1 MLVANKDQKTKPQRV
16 RGNYKNTTWGML
28 GFMPADKEDG
38 DSKKYRAL
46 CLHCNKYQS
55 NTSIDRLI
63 IHRYV
68 KYYFPLSKVCKQMLS
83 RKSCPKFKAD
93 LTEKLASLSK
103 KDMSSTEEPA
113 SPPTPAPISETNDP
127 ISVNLLDKLL
137 VEDDNDRNVG
147 TSFVGYLN
155 DLDQLAT
162 FPASDANRLQKDL
175 LKAETEYLEAKS
187 EYFTKMNEISELKRT
202 VTMLEAKKTQL
213 EIVKLRAECE

>member
-28 GFMPADKEDG
+28 GFVSADKEDG

-63 IHRYV
+63 IHR
-68 KYYFPLSKVCKQMLS
+68 
-83 RKSCPKFKAD
+83 KSCPKFKAD

-103 KDMSSTEEPA
+103 KDTSSTEEPA

-127 ISVNLLDKLL
+127 ITVNLLDKLL

-147 TSFVGYLN
+147 SSFVGYLN

-175 LKAETEYLEAKS
+175 LKAETDYLEAKS

>member
-1 MLVANKDQKTKPQRV
+1 MLVANKEQKPKHQRI
-16 RGNYKNTTWGML
+16 RGNYKNTTWGIL
-28 GFMPADKEDG
+28 GFVSADKGEG

-63 IHRYV
+63 IHR
-68 KYYFPLSKVCKQMLS
+68 
-83 RKSCPKFKAD
+83 KSCPKYKAD
-93 LTEKLASLSK
+93 LTEKLSNLTKSK
-103 KDMSSTEEPA
+103 KETSAEPA
-113 SPPTPAPISETNDP
+113 SPPAPAPISETNDP

-137 VEDDNDRNVG
+137 VEDDSDRNAG
-147 TSFVGYLN
+147 STLVGYLN

-175 LKAETEYLEAKS
+175 LKAETDYLEAKS